1 METFN
6 ENIIRI
12 KIGNLM
18 DEITFYIKKEF
29 NVNISHQSTSC
40 DVFYED
46 KLEEN
51 LIIID
56 EEDHVSYYKTVFELC
71 RFNKYYNND
80 SLFKIFINNKD
91 ISLPDSIKIVDF
103 LKNKYNQLKF
113 EIKIFRNNEK
123 WFALKSF
130 IEMNEYNEK
139 NDYIFCIDV
148 SFTNDFLL
156 YCKKEDNHNNYKYI
170 TITGNCYDNIIAY
183 HDEFIAPSCG
193 GGNLSCYPKPHTI
206 EHLYHECKHNHNHKF
221 YILINP
227 REIKIQEN
235 IIDYIYDYAFKITGD
250 GDFKLFKNSCIEI
263 LESFKE
269 FFKNNEKNITIQCD
283 LKFPER
289 KDIFLKDINNEL
301 KRIKINMLGI
311 KKGE

>member
-1 METFN
+1 MENN

-18 DEITFYIKKEF
+18 DEILFYIKKEF
-29 NVNISHQSTSC
+29 NINISHQSTSR

-56 EEDHVSYYKTVFELC
+56 NDEDCYNYNKTVFELC

-91 ISLPDSIKIVDF
+91 ASLSDSLKIVDF

-113 EIKIFRNNEK
+113 EIKIFRNK
-123 WFALKSF
+123 DWFRLKSL
-130 IEMNEYNEK
+130 IEINEYNEK
-139 NDYIFCIDV
+139 NDYIFCIEV
-148 SFTNDFLL
+148 KFTNDFLL
-156 YCKKEDNHNNYKYI
+156 YCKNEDNHNHYKYI
-170 TITGNCYDNIIAY
+170 TISSNRYDNIIAY
-183 HDEFIAPSCG
+183 HDNFIAPSCG
-193 GGNLSCYPKPHTI
+193 GGNVRCYPKPHTI
-206 EHLYHECKHNHNHKF
+206 EHLYTECKNNHNHKF

-235 IIDYIYDYAFKITGD
+235 IIDYTYDYAFKITGD
-250 GDFKLFKNSCIEI
+250 GDFKLFKNDCMEI
-263 LESFKE
+263 LENFKE
-269 FFKNNEKNITIQCD
+269 FFKNDKKTIAIQCD
-283 LKFPER
+283 LEYPEANY
-289 KDIFLKDINNEL
+289 IFLKDINNEL
-301 KRIKINMLGI
+301 KKIKINMLGI
-311 KKGE
+311 KGE

>member
-1 METFN
+1 MENN
-6 ENIIRI
+6 ENIIRT
-12 KIGNLM
+12 KIGNLL
-18 DEITFYIKKEF
+18 DEITYYIKKEF

-51 LIIID
+51 LIIIHN
-56 EEDHVSYYKTVFELC
+56 EDYVSYYTTVFELC

-91 ISLPDSIKIVDF
+91 ISLPDSLKIVDF
-103 LKNKYNQLKF
+103 LKNKYNKLKF

-123 WFALKSF
+123 WFELKSF

-156 YCKKEDNHNNYKYI
+156 YCKTEDDYQNYKYI
-170 TITGNCYDNIIAY
+170 TILGNRYDYIITY
-183 HDEFIAPSCG
+183 HDEFITPSG
-193 GGNLSCYPKPHTI
+193 GGGKGRYRLKPNKI
-206 EHLYHECKHNHNHKF
+206 EHLYHECQHNHNHKF

-235 IIDYIYDYAFKITGD
+235 IIDYTYDYAFKITGD
-250 GDFKLFKNSCIEI
+250 GDFKLFKNDCMEI
-263 LESFKE
+263 LENFKE
-269 FFKNNEKNITIQCD
+269 FFKNDKKTIAIQCD
-283 LKFPER
+283 LEYPEANY
-289 KDIFLKDINNEL
+289 IFLKDINNEL
-301 KRIKINMLGI
+301 KKIKINMLGI
-311 KKGE
+311 KGE